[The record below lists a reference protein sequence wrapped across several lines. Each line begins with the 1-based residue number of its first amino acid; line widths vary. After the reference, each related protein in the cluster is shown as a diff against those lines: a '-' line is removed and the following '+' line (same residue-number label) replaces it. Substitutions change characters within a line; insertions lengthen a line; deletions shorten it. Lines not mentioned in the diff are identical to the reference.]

1 MSNSGTSPG
10 FAVVHQVRFQRECPP
25 WALAEWGVHG
35 GLAPRGLV
43 NVVDEI
49 SVNHA
54 GHRDDP
60 QVRVV

>member
-35 GLAPRGLV
+35 GLASRGLV
-43 NVVDEI
+43 NVV
-49 SVNHA
+49 N
-54 GHRDDP
+54 
-60 QVRVV
+60 